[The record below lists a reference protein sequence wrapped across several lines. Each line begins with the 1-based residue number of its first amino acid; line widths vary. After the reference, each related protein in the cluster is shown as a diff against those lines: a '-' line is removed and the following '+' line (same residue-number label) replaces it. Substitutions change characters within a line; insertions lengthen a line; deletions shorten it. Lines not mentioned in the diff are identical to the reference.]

1 MLPHALLSLLVF
13 KHSFIQ
19 IYFGIF
25 DFFCFCFVS
34 NKYYLILLNFTSY
47 LFSVKKKI
55 YWLETYIMKLKCLG
69 KSVSLKYFMFHKML
83 LNLYFTKCSERK
95 ISQCI
100 FASTEHTEKTHFHS
114 CIVRVGLDLTT
125 MKLIVTTNLFL
136 PFQIFR
142 SHFGSF
148 LCASRYRNSL
158 EIIPKRVI

>member
-25 DFFCFCFVS
+25 DFFCFCFMS

-69 KSVSLKYFMFHKML
+69 KSVSLKYFMFHKCPWTCISRNALKEKFHEML
-83 LNLYFTKCSERK
+83 WKKNFTVYLCLNRTYRKDSFSLVHCQSWTRFDHCETNCHYKLVFTLSN
-95 ISQCI
+95 ISQP
-100 FASTEHTEKTHFHS
+100 
-114 CIVRVGLDLTT
+114 LW
-125 MKLIVTTNLFL
+125 
-136 PFQIFR
+136 
-142 SHFGSF
+142 
-148 LCASRYRNSL
+148 
-158 EIIPKRVI
+158 